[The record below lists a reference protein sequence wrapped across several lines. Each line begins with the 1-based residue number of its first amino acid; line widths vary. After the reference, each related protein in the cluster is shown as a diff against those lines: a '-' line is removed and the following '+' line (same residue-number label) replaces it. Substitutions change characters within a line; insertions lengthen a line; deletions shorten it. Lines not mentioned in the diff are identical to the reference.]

1 MRERWKSIRD
11 RARRLLQREE
21 AQAMTEYLVVTVWG
35 LMPLLMVRFPL
46 PISGDGLGR
55 SLIEWMIWGFGQY
68 M

>member
-1 MRERWKSIRD
+1 
-11 RARRLLQREE
+11 
-21 AQAMTEYLVVTVWG
+21 MTEYLVVTVWG

-68 M
+68 MEGIQFVLAMPIG